1 MNQQPEAVENYIQQ
15 AITTERREWNKLTRE
30 LYAQIDTLNDQLT
43 TATRQKDEA
52 IDTLATTQEARYNA
66 EATYTEAISDRN
78 AEIERLEKELINARE
93 FCEDL
98 HQENL
103 QLKEERDIFQKALN
117 LSAESW
123 GELYQA
129 IKAIKA
135 ITAKIYTE

>member
-1 MNQQPEAVENYIQQ
+1 MNQQPE
-15 AITTERREWNKLTRE
+15 
-30 LYAQIDTLNDQLT
+30 
-43 TATRQKDEA
+43 
-52 IDTLATTQEARYNA
+52 
-66 EATYTEAISDRN
+66 TEAISDRN
-78 AEIERLEKELINARE
+78 AEIERLEKELISARE
-93 FCEDL
+93 FCDDL

-103 QLKEERDIFQKALN
+103 QLKEERDIFHKALN